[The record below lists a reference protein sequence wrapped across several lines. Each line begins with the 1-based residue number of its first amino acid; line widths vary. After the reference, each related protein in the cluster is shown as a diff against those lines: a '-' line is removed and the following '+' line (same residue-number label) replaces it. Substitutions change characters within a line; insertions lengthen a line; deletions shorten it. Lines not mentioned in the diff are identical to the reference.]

1 MKTTQ
6 KASRESTVYSHNS
19 HKMLIIVFLIIL
31 AVILAFTLLIYR
43 NHKNA
48 YTSAIYD
55 NADQVIEMFEENF
68 EDFDKFMDVI
78 NDHHA
83 FRDILDENGRTDIF
97 DYKNVKKYMSKDEYD
112 TVQKFWFQ
120 YRPEYMRNGSV
131 TFKIDSGEVK
141 FFLLKDFTDDQLARK
156 MDLEEQFGKVIELH
170 DDWYCLIKT
179 W

>member
-6 KASRESTVYSHNS
+6 IASRESTVYSHNS
-19 HKMLIIVFLIIL
+19 HKMLIVVFLIIL

-78 NDHHA
+78 YGHHA

-120 YRPEYMRNGSV
+120 YRPEYMRSGSV
-131 TFKIDSGEVK
+131 TFKIDSGVVE

-156 MDLEEQFGKVIELH
+156 MDLEEQYGKVIELH
-170 DDWYCLIKT
+170 DDWYCLIMT